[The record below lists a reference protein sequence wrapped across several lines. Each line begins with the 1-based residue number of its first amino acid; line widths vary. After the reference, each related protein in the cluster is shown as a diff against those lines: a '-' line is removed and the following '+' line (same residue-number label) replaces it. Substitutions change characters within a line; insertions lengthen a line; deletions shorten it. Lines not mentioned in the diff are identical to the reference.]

1 MPTESP
7 TPGTPATCDPTHRF
21 TGQELDPESGL
32 YYYGGRYYDQ
42 EISRFISPDP
52 YVQEPDDPQNLNRY
66 TYVLNNPQGYV
77 DPNGQFFFQFFM
89 FIASIITSIEAFSST
104 AIIVEGTI
112 VGTNVG
118 NVILGVASLAQAG
131 YWGSQLAK
139 SAELQQLA
147 QNRAVQA
154 QSQNN
159 INNLRSD
166 KLEDPNRGAGNT
178 GNDYP
183 KKEPSWWEKI
193 CIGPCDA
200 HAGDEGVKVPPWWP
214 PRGRPGGIA
223 VPGGKN
229 KPIEYRPP
237 TPGQRRH
244 WEDFLNREGRAKLEK
259 EKLTAQKTLEQ
270 HYRKLAE
277 IYQKGGYPN
286 PVEQTILRRQNDL
299 EIINDLLSKIPR

>member
-1 MPTESP
+1 M
-7 TPGTPATCDPTHRF
+7 
-21 TGQELDPESGL
+21 
-32 YYYGGRYYDQ
+32 
-42 EISRFISPDP
+42 
-52 YVQEPDDPQNLNRY
+52 
-66 TYVLNNPQGYV
+66 LNNPQGYI
-77 DPNGQFFFQFFM
+77 DPTGFGFWDDLFDFFFG
-89 FIASIITSIEAFSST
+89 SFSSDNEEGDT
-104 AIIVEGTI
+104 STSSSGGVGGIIGALIT
-112 VGTNVG
+112 
-118 NVILGVASLAQAG
+118 LFSSLDSEVVNKAELRREALKQKPNIFN
-131 YWGSQLAK
+131 QLALTSQTK
-139 SAELQQLA
+139 LT
-147 QNRAVQA
+147 NPNT
-154 QSQNN
+154 QNN
-159 INNLRSD
+159 
-166 KLEDPNRGAGNT
+166 P

-183 KKEPSWWEKI
+183 NKEPGWWEKI

-277 IYQKGGYPN
+277 IYQKEGYPN